1 MRNDR
6 KLEQIVFPV
15 PSVCQYLTEESKQ
28 HVLQKTKCNEQGSKV
43 DDFFK
48 QTQWLFEEMQCKKE
62 LRGEGGGGRKGGWV
76 GGGGERGRE
85 GGRGKGEGEEKER
98 EGKEGGWK
106 LFSSS
111 EKRWERGRRKMIGM
125 QERGRHSTT
134 LMLLVGVTN
143 VLDLDFICQA

>member
-1 MRNDR
+1 M
-6 KLEQIVFPV
+6 FPV

-48 QTQWLFEEMQCKKE
+48 QTQWLFEEMQCQKE

-85 GGRGKGEGEEKER
+85 GEEKGREGGRGEGEGGKGGGREGGKGEGGSFVARVRRDGRGEEENEWNAGER
-98 EGKEGGWK
+98 K
-106 LFSSS
+106 
-111 EKRWERGRRKMIGM
+111 
-125 QERGRHSTT
+125 
-134 LMLLVGVTN
+134 
-143 VLDLDFICQA
+143 A